1 MDGTAKHVLKDTTG
15 VRVRSRLD
23 LPGIPALELT
33 TRHCHRSQSRL
44 TVPSG
49 QLYSRLLEPR
59 FKSLELLPVP
69 PGDQDPQQSR
79 FVRPRHSTR
88 RSACAPSVRPG
99 RCERHPTAR
108 RHDQATSPVTAGTTH
123 TPSEKTVPTT
133 WRSTRGSPSLD
144 RPTQGPGGGRR

>member
-49 QLYSRLLEPR
+49 QLYSRLLDLR

-69 PGDQDPQQSR
+69 PVAQDPQQSR
-79 FVRPRHSTR
+79 VVRHRHSTR
-88 RSACAPSVRPG
+88 RSACAPGVRPG
-99 RCERHPTAR
+99 R
-108 RHDQATSPVTAGTTH
+108 
-123 TPSEKTVPTT
+123 
-133 WRSTRGSPSLD
+133 SPSHP
-144 RPTQGPGGGRR
+144 PTSLADQGTAL

>member
-49 QLYSRLLEPR
+49 QLYSRLLELR

-79 FVRPRHSTR
+79 FVRHRHSTR
-88 RSACAPSVRPG
+88 RSACAPSVSPG
-99 RCERHPTAR
+99 RCERHPTSR
-108 RHDQATSPVTAGTTH
+108 RDDQVTALVTAGAKQ
-123 TPSEKTVPTT
+123 TPPDNTMPTPPAT
-133 WRSTRGSPSLD
+133 PPHSPPPLT
-144 RPTQGPGGGRR
+144 PPP